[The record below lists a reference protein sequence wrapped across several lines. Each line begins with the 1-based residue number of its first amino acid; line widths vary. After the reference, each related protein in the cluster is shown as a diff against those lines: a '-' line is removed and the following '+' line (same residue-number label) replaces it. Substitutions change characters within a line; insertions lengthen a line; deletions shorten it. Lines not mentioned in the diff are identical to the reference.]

1 MPDETMNNA
10 AAQEAPSQE
19 QAPAEVASPSSGG
32 GQAAPT
38 QAQVN
43 EWMFGGNKYT
53 DPNELHKAAQRWEAD
68 ITRKNQERASRDRE
82 MADRMGQY
90 ESIVNVIRNDDAL
103 KQLVISKI
111 RAGQNP
117 QEAVREVAQ
126 QIPDEV
132 QEQLNTLMADKR
144 SRDMDSAISDFERDH
159 KEMGKE
165 DWDVLGKW
173 LDENEKDLQ
182 GVSPARQLR
191 IAYAEAVVPKLKAR
205 FILTGQQQKEEEI
218 KKGEKSAFLGSQ
230 APTAGAKPASGP
242 ERKRG
247 MTPAQEREYALKVFR
262 AAGKK

>member
-53 DPNELHKAAQRWEAD
+53 DPNELHKAATRWEAD
-68 ITRKNQERASRDRE
+68 ITRKNQERAARDRE
-82 MADRMGQY
+82 MADRMGSY
-90 ESIVNVIRNDDAL
+90 EALANVIRNDESL

-111 RAGQNP
+111 RAGASP
-117 QEAVREVAQ
+117 AEAVREAKQ
-126 QIPDEV
+126 ELPPEV
-132 QEQLNTLMADKR
+132 TEQLNTLMADKR
-144 SRDMDSAISDFERDH
+144 SRDMDAAISDFERAH

-173 LDENEKDLQ
+173 LDENEKDLR
-182 GVSPARQLR
+182 GVSPERQLK
-191 IAYAEAVVPKLKAR
+191 IAYAEAVMPKLSAR
-205 FILTGQQQKEEEI
+205 YIQMGQKQKEEEI
-218 KKGEKSAFLGSQ
+218 QKGEKSAFLGSQ
-230 APTAGAKPASGP
+230 APTAGAKPSSTP

-262 AAGKK
+262 SVGKK